1 MARKRKA
8 GDTAYNARRR
18 EYRAAQRYLKKAHE
32 STGATAERNR
42 ALARSHF
49 ENALQTYDPNQKQP
63 FSSQIVNLAAEF
75 GVDIQGQRTE
85 FITADEKKRKR
96 AIERSYEALE
106 SQLKDDKKRAER
118 EAQTLINNPAIGK
131 RIMGGLV
138 DVWRDKVKPGQSAAE
153 NRKGIQDA
161 IFSFFGVDS
170 WAGVLDKL
178 FQAIGDLLFSTGNE
192 LETYDVVRI
201 QIQKGIIGNTLVA

>member
-49 ENALQTYDPNQKQP
+49 ESALQTYDPNENQR
-63 FSSQIVNLAAEF
+63 FSSQIINLAAEF
-75 GVDIQGQRTE
+75 GVDIQGQRAD

-96 AIERSYEALE
+96 AIERSREALE
-106 SQLKDDKKRAER
+106 SELKDEKKRAER
-118 EAQTLINNPAIGK
+118 EAQALISNPAIGK

-138 DVWRDKVKPGQSAAE
+138 DVWRDKVKHGQSAEE
-153 NRKGIQDA
+153 NRKAAQEA
-161 IFSFFGVDS
+161 IFSYFGVDS
-170 WAGVLDKL
+170 WAGVIDKL
-178 FQAIGDLLFSTGNE
+178 SQTTGDLLFSIGNE
-192 LETYDVVRI
+192 LEVYDVVRI

>member
-1 MARKRKA
+1 MARNRKA
-8 GDTAYNARRR
+8 GDMAYNARRR

-32 STGATAERNR
+32 STGATAERNK
-42 ALARSHF
+42 ALVRSHF
-49 ENALQTYDPNQKQP
+49 ESALQTYDPNENQR
-63 FSSQIVNLAAEF
+63 FSSQIINLAAEF
-75 GVDIQGQRTE
+75 GVDIQGQRAE

-106 SQLKDDKKRAER
+106 SPLKDEKKRAER

-138 DVWRDKVKPGQSAAE
+138 DVWRDKVKSGQSAAE
-153 NRKGIQDA
+153 NRKGIQQA
-161 IFSFFGVDS
+161 IFNFFGVDS

-192 LETYDVVRI
+192 LET
-201 QIQKGIIGNTLVA
+201 

>member
-32 STGATAERNR
+32 STGATAERNK

-49 ENALQTYDPNQKQP
+49 ESALQTYDPNENQR
-63 FSSQIVNLAAEF
+63 FSSPIINLAAEF
-75 GVDIQGQRTE
+75 GIDIQGQRTE

-96 AIERSYEALE
+96 AIERSHEALE
-106 SQLKDDKKRAER
+106 SQLKDEKKRAER
-118 EAQTLINNPAIGK
+118 EAQTLINNPSIGK

-138 DVWRDKVKPGQSAAE
+138 DVWRDRVKPGQSAAE

-161 IFSFFGVDS
+161 IFNFFGVDS

-178 FQAIGDLLFSTGNE
+178 FQTIGDLLFSTGNE

>member
-1 MARKRKA
+1 MARKRKS

-49 ENALQTYDPNQKQP
+49 KNALQTYDPNENQR
-63 FSSQIVNLAAEF
+63 FSSQIINLAAEF

-106 SQLKDDKKRAER
+106 SELKDEKKRAER
-118 EAQTLINNPAIGK
+118 EAQTLMNNPAISK

-153 NRKGIQDA
+153 NRKGMQQA
-161 IFSFFGVDS
+161 IFSYFGVDS

-178 FQAIGDLLFSTGNE
+178 DKSIGDMLFSISNE
-192 LETYDVVRI
+192 LEIYEIVRI
-201 QIQKGIIGNTLVA
+201 QIQKGVIGNTLIA

>member
-49 ENALQTYDPNQKQP
+49 ESALQTYDPNENQR
-63 FSSQIVNLAAEF
+63 FSSQIINLATEF
-75 GVDIQGQRTE
+75 GVDIQGQRAD

-96 AIERSYEALE
+96 AIERSREALE
-106 SQLKDDKKRAER
+106 SELKDEKKRAER
-118 EAQTLINNPAIGK
+118 EAQTLINNPAIGR

-138 DVWRDKVKPGQSAAE
+138 DIWRDKVKPGQSAAE

-178 FQAIGDLLFSTGNE
+178 DKSIGDMLFSIGNE
-192 LETYDVVRI
+192 LEIYEIVRI
-201 QIQKGIIGNTLVA
+201 QIQKAIIGNTLIA

>member
-1 MARKRKA
+1 MARNRKA

-18 EYRAAQRYLKKAHE
+18 EFRAAQRYLKKAHE

-49 ENALQTYDPNQKQP
+49 ENALQTYDPNQKQS

-75 GVDIQGQRTE
+75 GVDIQGQRAD
-85 FITADEKKRKR
+85 FIMADEKKRKR
-96 AIERSYEALE
+96 AIERSREALE
-106 SQLKDDKKRAER
+106 SELKDEKKRAER
-118 EAQTLINNPAIGK
+118 EAQILINNPVIGK

-138 DVWRDKVKPGQSAAE
+138 DVWRDKVKPGQSAAD
-153 NRKGIQDA
+153 NRKGIQQA
-161 IFSFFGVDS
+161 IFSYFGVDS

-178 FQAIGDLLFSTGNE
+178 EKSIGELLYSFDNE
-192 LETYDVVRI
+192 LDIYDVVRI

>member
-1 MARKRKA
+1 MARNRKA

-32 STGATAERNR
+32 STGATAERNK

-49 ENALQTYDPNQKQP
+49 ESALQTYDPNENQR
-63 FSSQIVNLAAEF
+63 FSSQIINLAAEF

-106 SQLKDDKKRAER
+106 SQLKDEKKRAER

-161 IFSFFGVDS
+161 IFNFFGVDS

-201 QIQKGIIGNTLVA
+201 QIQKAVIGNTLVA

>member
-1 MARKRKA
+1 MARQRKA

-42 ALARSHF
+42 VLARSHF
-49 ENALQTYDPNQKQP
+49 ESALQTYDPNENQR
-63 FSSQIVNLAAEF
+63 FSSQIINLAAEF

-96 AIERSYEALE
+96 AIERSYESLE
-106 SQLKDDKKRAER
+106 SELKDEKKRAER
-118 EAQTLINNPAIGK
+118 EAQTLMNNPAISK

-153 NRKGIQDA
+153 NRKGIQQA

-178 FQAIGDLLFSTGNE
+178 FQTLGDLLFSTSNE